1 MSTGIIT
8 TVAGGVGGG
17 DGGLAIHAPISTAQG
32 ICLDRNFNLFINDR
46 GATDLVRE
54 VYNCTA
60 LHPAINFTIVK
71 DTVNNTYQIYPQY
84 PTLIDTVIWY
94 WGDGTSS
101 AGFQPAHTYNSAG
114 TYNLCVVGFT
124 YCGDS
129 VSFCQ
134 NNFFNNPLNVISN
147 VTGIVDERSV
157 TVEPKIYPNPANNL
171 LYIEASNNSISGIEI
186 SDVLGNVVQCSRSLT
201 INGKIEKDI
210 SYLKEGVYFVR
221 IKTFNGNI
229 CIKKITVQR

>member
-1 MSTGIIT
+1 
-8 TVAGGVGGG
+8 
-17 DGGLAIHAPISTAQG
+17 
-32 ICLDRNFNLFINDR
+32 
-46 GATDLVRE
+46 
-54 VYNCTA
+54 
-60 LHPAINFTIVK
+60 
-71 DTVNNTYQIYPQY
+71 
-84 PTLIDTVIWY
+84 
-94 WGDGTSS
+94 
-101 AGFQPAHTYNSAG
+101 
-114 TYNLCVVGFT
+114 VGFT